1 MFSNPEFLAKEWSVI
16 FAAPW
21 NFVAAVAFFTALA
34 VIVIRFAFA
43 REIANLKSHIGLL
56 EATIRQAKDQTQSL
70 TAGAES
76 LTAKVA
82 ALEKQQSARA
92 PLDQLAAATSSVA
105 SSTMEIVK
113 ISGQVAKTLT
123 VKPSRCSITEYFD
136 TPLPSRKL

>member
-56 EATIRQAKDQTQSL
+56 EATIR
-70 TAGAES
+70 
-76 LTAKVA
+76 
-82 ALEKQQSARA
+82 
-92 PLDQLAAATSSVA
+92 
-105 SSTMEIVK
+105 
-113 ISGQVAKTLT
+113 
-123 VKPSRCSITEYFD
+123 
-136 TPLPSRKL
+136 

>member
-1 MFSNPEFLAKEWSVI
+1 VVGD

-123 VKPSRCSITEYFD
+123 VKPSRYSITEYPD

>member
-123 VKPSRCSITEYFD
+123 VKPSRYSITEYSD